1 MKMKMDNAFNVEP
14 DGITGGIALGWSNGV
29 KLSILHYDKN
39 FIDNKISI
47 NGEIYW
53 FGTFIYQPP
62 YTEDRKKF
70 WEIIASLQNDVNA
83 KWCVLGDF
91 NVMEFLYQNYLM
103 EIPSNGSSFTWSNQR
118 CNDDAILEKLDRVL
132 SSLEWNCLFPKAI
145 SIIDIAIALDHSPII
160 FMVNGV
166 AKKARNEFK
175 FESRWLIEEKCSRAV
190 KEEWENKENGPSRG
204 TFRVKLRRTRV
215 KLSK

>member
-83 KWCVLGDF
+83 KW
-91 NVMEFLYQNYLM
+91 
-103 EIPSNGSSFTWSNQR
+103 